1 MIARERPTTSMRTL
15 ASATHGHEL
24 AVLGSVLAD

>member
-1 MIARERPTTSMRTL
+1 MTVSERPTTSNKTL

-24 AVLGSVLAD
+24 AVFGSVLAD